1 MFTAYMDGGRKLC
14 FSNGIVSMTAKI
26 VIFTTDIGK
35 VPKAQDMET
44 DDHQNKREEMMNELA
59 VVMM

>member
-1 MFTAYMDGGRKLC
+1 MDGRRKLC
-14 FSNGIVSMTAKI
+14 FSNGIGSMTPKI

>member
-1 MFTAYMDGGRKLC
+1 
-14 FSNGIVSMTAKI
+14 MTLKI

-44 DDHQNKREEMMNELA
+44 DDHQNKWEEMMNDLA
-59 VVMM
+59 GRWYKAWTQGVHGSLGGKTQNH